1 MPKEKYLSIGSTAR
15 QIGVPPYTIRYWEKE
30 FSEFL
35 HPKRSS
41 GKQRQYSTYE
51 IDLLKKIKTMLK
63 VEKYSIAGARQK
75 LRIQLT
81 GSDDQEKQNMLL
93 AIAKLITD
101 SNLIDLDKISLNDL
115 G

>member
-1 MPKEKYLSIGSTAR
+1 MKKEKYLSIGNTAK
-15 QIGVPPYTIRYWEKE
+15 QVGVPPYTIRYWEKE

-41 GKQRQYSTYE
+41 GKQRQYSNYE
-51 IDLLKKIKTMLK
+51 LDLLKRIKKMLK
-63 VEKYSIAGARQK
+63 IEKYSIAGARQK

-81 GSDDQEKQNMLL
+81 GSADQEKQNMLL
-93 AIAKLITD
+93 AIAKLIND
-101 SNLIDLDKISLNDL
+101 SNLIDLENISLNDL